1 VAEPHHQ
8 VRWLDEPEEKDYAA
22 ARSYLSLLVAPGD
35 LDALIGRLRAAPL
48 GEWRAKDVLR
58 AARLPLL
65 GPKQSEE
72 VAEKLA
78 KVRAKEPL
86 SPILIVAR
94 GRGSRM
100 QIADGYHR
108 TCAAYLAHEDTF
120 VPGRIL
126 FPGSG

>member
-1 VAEPHHQ
+1 MAESHHQ
-8 VRWLDEPEEKDYAA
+8 VRWLDEPEEKDYTA
-22 ARSYLSLLVAPGD
+22 ARSYLSLIVAPDELDD
-35 LDALIGRLRAAPL
+35 LIKRLRTAPL
-48 GEWRAKDVLR
+48 GEWRAKDILR

-86 SPILIVAR
+86 SPILIVAPER
-94 GRGSRM
+94 KSRV

-108 TCAAYLAHEDTF
+108 TCAAYLAHEDTL

-126 FPGSG
+126 FP